1 MLTAALCGLIA
12 AAFAWVNGLRW
23 YWILVIAVAVYV
35 LTGLIQAV
43 GLALLARRR
52 QRIVLRERRF
62 QELSEHGKDV
72 VLREFKRLQEEEK
85 IESSRCNGG
94 LTWKIAGRA
103 TLQNGA

>member
-1 MLTAALCGLIA
+1 MTDNQLSNGRAFVLAKSTMLTAALCGLIA

-52 QRIVLRERRF
+52 QRIVLRERRI

-85 IESSRCNGG
+85 
-94 LTWKIAGRA
+94 K
-103 TLQNGA
+103 